1 MNFSRRSSWY
11 GALLGLRG
19 TLLLAALAGLLAGCA
34 ASLPAPVTNSMGI
47 RPLHLGPPAY
57 GAAGGGV
64 YVVKAGDTLYGIA
77 LDHGLDYKD
86 LARWNGIGPG
96 YMIRVG
102 QRLRLGPKRRRRAS
116 RRALPQATA
125 QRAARTEASRP
136 PSSVPQAP
144 APGTAAATDAA
155 LGWQWP
161 AQGKIIG
168 GFDAAQGHKGIDIAG
183 TTGEPVYASAAGYVV
198 SCGDGLHGY
207 GNLVIIK
214 HNNAYLSAYAHNSKL
229 LVAEG
234 QRVAKGQEIA
244 EMGDSGAQHVELH
257 FEIRRFGQ
265 PVNPLDYLPKPP
277 LALNQ

>member
-1 MNFSRRSSWY
+1 MNPARGVSWY
-11 GALLGLRG
+11 GRVRGLRRAF
-19 TLLLAALAGLLAGCA
+19 LLIGWAGLLAGCA

-47 RPLHLGPPAY
+47 RPLHLGEPAY
-57 GAAGGGV
+57 EAAGGRV

-102 QRLRLGPKRRRRAS
+102 QRLRLGPQRRRGASGRAM
-116 RRALPQATA
+116 PQKTA
-125 QRAARTEASRP
+125 QGAAKTGASHRP
-136 PSSVPQAP
+136 SGPAQAP
-144 APGTAAATDAA
+144 AEGADAA

-168 GFDAAQGHKGIDIAG
+168 SFDAAQGHKGIDIAG
-183 TTGEPVYASAAGYVV
+183 TTGEPVYAAAAGYVV
-198 SCGDGLHGY
+198 YCGDGLHGY

-234 QRVAKGQEIA
+234 QRVARGQEIA
-244 EMGDSGAQHVELH
+244 EMGESGAQHVELH